1 MPSICILTCSILIGM
16 AHWHGGLSISRNTYK
31 ITNEIRGWHGGLS
44 ISRNT
49 YKITNEFSIAGE
61 QNQQLVYIEGLL
73 KQKNT

>member
-1 MPSICILTCSILIGM
+1 MPSICILTCSILISM

-31 ITNEIRGWHGGLS
+31 ITNEI
-44 ISRNT
+44 
-49 YKITNEFSIAGE
+49 SIAGE